1 MKTEPMTINC
11 LGELIDL
18 GIPRIMGILNLTPD
32 SFYDGGRYG
41 NEYEIL
47 KQTERMLMDGA
58 TFIDIGGYSSRP
70 GASDVTEEEE
80 MNRVLPVIELLLRN
94 FPGILISIDTFRSQ
108 VAARGLDLGAA
119 MINDISAGSLDS
131 RMMEVV
137 GAYPVPYVM
146 MHMKGEPK
154 RMQKLTDYE
163 DLLADILSYFSE
175 KINMARDAGIRD
187 CILDP
192 GFGFAKTTEQNYELL
207 SQLEIFTHFDQP
219 VLAGVSRKSMIY
231 KVLEIEPE
239 EALNA
244 STALHMYALQKGASI
259 LRVHDVK
266 EAVECV
272 TLYQQLHADGGSR

>member
-1 MKTEPMTINC
+1 MTINC

-18 GIPRIMGILNLTPD
+18 SIPRVMGILNLTPD

-58 TFIDIGGYSSRP
+58 TFIDLGGYSSRP
-70 GASDVTEEEE
+70 GADDVPESEELD
-80 MNRVLPVIELLLRN
+80 RVVPVVELLLRN
-94 FPGILISIDTFRSQ
+94 FPGILLSIDTFRAK
-108 VAARGLDLGAA
+108 VASRCLNLGAA
-119 MINDISAGSLDS
+119 MINDISAGNLDPE
-131 RMMEVV
+131 MMEVV
-137 GAYPVPYVM
+137 GSYPVPYVM
-146 MHMKGEPK
+146 MHMKGDP
-154 RMQKLTDYE
+154 RNMQSLVEYD
-163 DLLADILSYFSE
+163 DLMGEILSYFGE
-175 KINMARDAGIRD
+175 RTRLAKEAGILD

-192 GFGFAKTTEQNYELL
+192 GFGFAKTTEQNYEVL
-207 SQLEIFTHFDQP
+207 SQLEVFNHFNFP

-231 KVLEIEPE
+231 KVLDITAE

-266 EAVECV
+266 EAVECI
-272 TLYQQLHADGGSR
+272 TLFQNLQGVRGE

>member
-1 MKTEPMTINC
+1 MTINC

-18 GIPRIMGILNLTPD
+18 SIPRVMGILNLTPD

-58 TFIDIGGYSSRP
+58 TFIDLGGYSSRP
-70 GASDVTEEEE
+70 GADNVPEAEELD
-80 MNRVLPVIELLLRN
+80 RVVPVVELLLRN
-94 FPGILISIDTFRSQ
+94 FPGILLSIDTFRAK
-108 VAARGLDLGAA
+108 VASRCLNLGAA
-119 MINDISAGSLDS
+119 MINDISAGNLDPE
-131 RMMEVV
+131 MMEVV
-137 GAYPVPYVM
+137 GSYPVPYVM
-146 MHMKGEPK
+146 MHMKGDP
-154 RMQKLTDYE
+154 RSMQSLAEYD
-163 DLLADILSYFSE
+163 DLMGEILKYFGERTRLAKE
-175 KINMARDAGIRD
+175 AGILD

-192 GFGFAKTTEQNYELL
+192 GFGFAKTTEQNYEVL
-207 SQLEIFTHFDQP
+207 SQLEVFKHFDFP

-231 KVLEIEPE
+231 KVLEISAE

-266 EAVECV
+266 EAVECI
-272 TLYQQLHADGGSR
+272 TLFQNLQGVRGE

>member
-1 MKTEPMTINC
+1 MTINC

-18 GIPRIMGILNLTPD
+18 SIPRVMGILNLTPD

-58 TFIDIGGYSSRP
+58 TFIDLGGYSSRP
-70 GASDVTEEEE
+70 GADNVPEAEELD
-80 MNRVLPVIELLLRN
+80 RVVPVVELLLRN
-94 FPGILISIDTFRSQ
+94 FPGILLSIDTFRAK
-108 VAARGLDLGAA
+108 VASRCLNLGAA
-119 MINDISAGSLDS
+119 MINDISAGNLDPE
-131 RMMEVV
+131 MMEVV
-137 GAYPVPYVM
+137 GSYPVPYVM
-146 MHMKGEPK
+146 MHMKGDP
-154 RMQKLTDYE
+154 RSMQSLAEYD
-163 DLLADILSYFSE
+163 DLMGEILKYFGERTRLAKE
-175 KINMARDAGIRD
+175 AGILD

-192 GFGFAKTTEQNYELL
+192 GFGFAKTTEQNYEVL
-207 SQLEIFTHFDQP
+207 SQLEVFKHFDFP

-231 KVLEIEPE
+231 KVLDISAE

-266 EAVECV
+266 EAVECI
-272 TLYQQLHADGGSR
+272 TLFQNLQGVRGE